1 MTKADG
7 RRPFEYEYRPGDE
20 LVLRFR
26 RPVIDLIPCEARD
39 HLMAAQKEFLLALRS
54 LVDARARRD
63 VPPHRDQGGVRAR
76 ARARRPSSSFSLVM
90 LETARRNSPTD
101 GLSCRSSVIFGPM
114 GLLEAGVSA

>member
-39 HLMAAQKEFLLALRS
+39 HLMAAQKEFLLALRG
-54 LVDARARRD
+54 LVDAAISRMEERERGETIRRTEIK
-63 VPPHRDQGGVRAR
+63 V
-76 ARARRPSSSFSLVM
+76 
-90 LETARRNSPTD
+90 E
-101 GLSCRSSVIFGPM
+101 
-114 GLLEAGVSA
+114 